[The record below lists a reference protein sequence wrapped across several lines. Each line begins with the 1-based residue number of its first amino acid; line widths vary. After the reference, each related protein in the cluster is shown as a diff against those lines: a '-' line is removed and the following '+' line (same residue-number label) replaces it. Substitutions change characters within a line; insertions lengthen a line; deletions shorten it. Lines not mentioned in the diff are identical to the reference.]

1 MGKRSNE
8 DARIGNNRILGA
20 EEEKSTPL
28 HDELGMTPAQIR
40 EDLINQGLDPAAE
53 ADALRRMGRVLA
65 ARYAGQRDERQMA
78 LEWMVKRFSRF
89 DESASA
95 GAAVWSAPAEP
106 PGAASFMEVL
116 ERADAASTIWVRVN
130 GWSMRDAGLQDGD
143 LALVD
148 TAATPR
154 DGDIVVAHI
163 AGEGVVVK
171 RLRVTGDGITLESAN
186 PDFAN
191 LSIAD
196 PASLRIQGV
205 VVGRGGKI

>member
-8 DARIGNNRILGA
+8 DARIRNNRILGA
-20 EEEKSTPL
+20 DEEKSTPL
-28 HDELGMTPAQIR
+28 HEELGMTPAQIR
-40 EDLINQGLDPAAE
+40 EELINQGLDPEAE
-53 ADALRRMGRVLA
+53 AEALRRMGRVLA

-78 LEWMVKRFSRF
+78 LEWMVKRFARF

-106 PGAASFMEVL
+106 PESSSFIEVL
-116 ERADAASTIWVRVN
+116 ERADAASTMWVRVN

-163 AGEGVVVK
+163 EGEGSVVK
-171 RLRVTGDGITLESAN
+171 RLRITTDGVTLESAN
-186 PDFAN
+186 PDYG
-191 LSIAD
+191 SIQVPD
-196 PASLRIQGV
+196 PVNMRVQGV
-205 VVGRGGKI
+205 VIGRGGKI